1 MTQKL
6 ESKEEATRRVRREFD
21 SYSASVLLSEPE
33 GAAVSGD
40 SPYTWKAWRLSRSGK
55 GPEAT
60 YLNGQVRY
68 TVGAIRSWLER
79 SASAANQKHHA
90 PKQPAVTS
98 AFRRRQRNLTSSLS
112 ARRRSL
118 NGNELANARSRD
130 EHSKRQKPPG

>member
-98 AFRRRQRNLTSSLS
+98 GVPPSAKKPNLVVEREAPKPKRQRTREREI
-112 ARRRSL
+112 A
-118 NGNELANARSRD
+118 
-130 EHSKRQKPPG
+130 